1 MIYPSAMRTS
11 DMACAVNCV
20 TIAVSHRLLS
30 SSVPLSLVVPL
41 LHLTPARVAHPPA
54 SPSTAVRS
62 RRCWTFLPSTHAAR
76 PAAPSASPG
85 RAPAA
90 ACHALAAVLLAAPAN
105 PPPACPP
112 PKSDQSLI
120 CLDLQ
125 RVVSSL
131 CCPHVVMVILPPFPD
146 EGSLF
151 TVVKAALAARH
162 RNHLSTSCIGSPP
175 S

>member
-1 MIYPSAMRTS
+1 MYLSQHTLYLYSIHSYIYSIHTIYHYIQYIHRTIDMQLIEYSYIGGTQSEGGKGKRGNIVQYCTSVQVSRLSRQEFDLCKIVSLFQFSTLLYHCSSA
-11 DMACAVNCV
+11 A
-20 TIAVSHRLLS
+20 
-30 SSVPLSLVVPL
+30 
-41 LHLTPARVAHPPA
+41 LTF
-54 SPSTAVRS
+54 T
-62 RRCWTFLPSTHAAR
+62 
-76 PAAPSASPG
+76 
-85 RAPAA
+85 
-90 ACHALAAVLLAAPAN
+90 
-105 PPPACPP
+105 P

-162 RNHLSTSCIGSPP
+162 RNHLSTSCISSPP